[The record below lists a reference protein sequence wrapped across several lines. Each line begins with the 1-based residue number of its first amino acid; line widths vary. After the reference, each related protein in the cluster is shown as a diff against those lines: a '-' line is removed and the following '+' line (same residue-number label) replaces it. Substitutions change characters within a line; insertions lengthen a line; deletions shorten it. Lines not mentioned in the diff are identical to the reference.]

1 MTTAD
6 GDVDEAGET
15 GATPRVDDEG
25 RHAAYQQ
32 AAGETWFNRL
42 TALEAT
48 GRAVSDSLF
57 AGEDPAVEDV
67 EQLRQE
73 LAEAHRLLEDVLAPA
88 AGLEAWGG
96 RLPAIPY
103 GVAREHFLDD
113 EDDEEAEPE
122 VVAEE

>member
-1 MTTAD
+1 MS
-6 GDVDEAGET
+6 T
-15 GATPRVDDEG
+15 GRDARE
-25 RHAAYQQ
+25 AYQQ
-32 AAGETWFNRL
+32 AAGETWFDRL

-57 AGEDPAVEDV
+57 AGEDPAPEDV

-96 RLPAIPY
+96 RLPTIPY
-103 GVAREHFLDD
+103 GVAREQYLDD
-113 EDDEEAEPE
+113 GGGEDGEEQGASDATAAGSPE
-122 VVAEE
+122 VVGEE